1 MQDKKFWG
9 DNMRRVALFIL
20 VLSIVSLTAQ
30 ENERYINVN
39 GTSELTLPADQINF
53 NIRIVIVDESV
64 EKSKETNDR
73 YLNELL
79 NILKNTGI
87 HSDDISVSP
96 LTLGKHYE
104 SKDREKIHKGF
115 YTKVNVLFLLK
126 DLSRYYE
133 LTNKLA
139 SSDYYEIVNANYNIS
154 DYEEQHKLAYK
165 EALRA
170 AKEKAEYM
178 AETLG
183 LEVNKVLEI
192 EESGLIQTYPNPFN
206 TAVRGESQGGDISG
220 KVIIK
225 RSVRVKFAIN

>member
-53 NIRIVIVDESV
+53 NIRIVIEDESV

-96 LTLGKHYE
+96 LTLGK
-104 SKDREKIHKGF
+104 
-115 YTKVNVLFLLK
+115 
-126 DLSRYYE
+126 
-133 LTNKLA
+133 
-139 SSDYYEIVNANYNIS
+139 
-154 DYEEQHKLAYK
+154 
-165 EALRA
+165 
-170 AKEKAEYM
+170 
-178 AETLG
+178 
-183 LEVNKVLEI
+183 
-192 EESGLIQTYPNPFN
+192 
-206 TAVRGESQGGDISG
+206 
-220 KVIIK
+220 
-225 RSVRVKFAIN
+225 